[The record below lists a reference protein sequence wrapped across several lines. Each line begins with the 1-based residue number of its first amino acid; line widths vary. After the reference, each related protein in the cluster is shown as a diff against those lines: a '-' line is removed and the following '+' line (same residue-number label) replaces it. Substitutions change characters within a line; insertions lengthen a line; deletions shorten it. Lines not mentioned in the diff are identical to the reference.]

1 MAFFKTSLIRK
12 LTLFLAA
19 AMLSVSAMATD
30 FNQLQRLANQG
41 FAEAQYDLGEMYYF
55 SEGVRQDYAKA
66 KNWYQKAADQGVAE
80 AQHNLGVLYYE
91 GKSVRQD
98 NDTAKEWVRKS
109 CDNGYEDGCDAY
121 RILNQ

>member
-98 NDTAKEWVRKS
+98 YAKAKELLQKAANQGVA
-109 CDNGYEDGCDAY
+109 DA
-121 RILNQ
+121 